1 LYSLHQTRKEF
12 ANTSILISGPST
24 AAPPKPTDQKWL
36 AWLKS
41 IAGNQTIPD
50 IYSWHQIGTWSLQ
63 PDATVPYFNTMKA
76 GYKLPERP
84 IDINEYAAKEEQN
97 PANSVYY
104 IAQLERH
111 NLRGLRANWGS
122 GGDLHNFLADLVH
135 KGSDGA
141 YHPNGE
147 WQLYKY
153 YAQMGGDRLV
163 TTASSDSR
171 FDVFATKAGSVV
183 KIIAGTRTILAPYDI
198 KVSGL
203 QSLGLPEKG
212 NVRVNVTRFDW
223 SGDRGRVDA
232 PVELGQSVFSYTG
245 NTASCTFD
253 DDT

>member
-1 LYSLHQTRKEF
+1 
-12 ANTSILISGPST
+12 
-24 AAPPKPTDQKWL
+24 
-36 AWLKS
+36 
-41 IAGNQTIPD
+41 
-50 IYSWHQIGTWSLQ
+50 
-63 PDATVPYFNTMKA
+63 MKA
-76 GYKLPERP
+76 VHKLPERP

-122 GGDLHNFLADLVH
+122 GRDLHDFLADLVH

-153 YAQMGGDRLV
+153 YAQMAGDRLA

-198 KVSGL
+198 KVFGL

-223 SGDRGRVDA
+223 AGDRGRVDA
-232 PVELGQSVFSYTG
+232 PVELGQSVFAYTG
-245 NTASCTFD
+245 NTVSCVFNDEVWSVELTD
-253 DDT
+253 CVAHDSC

>member
-1 LYSLHQTRKEF
+1 
-12 ANTSILISGPST
+12 
-24 AAPPKPTDQKWL
+24 
-36 AWLKS
+36 
-41 IAGNQTIPD
+41 
-50 IYSWHQIGTWSLQ
+50 
-63 PDATVPYFNTMKA
+63 MKA

-183 KIIAGTRTILAPYDI
+183 KIIAGTRTILAPYNI